1 MRMLGNEMKN
11 TILAASGNNGY
22 EKVYLEADNLHSY
35 FTNPIIVI
43 LIIIAVSASIFVA
56 AKFRQPFAIL
66 GAVVLALW
74 GYVAYDITLS
84 FQLQD
89 KQDALNITQSREWAK
104 ERYGI
109 DLTEEQTKKL
119 WDNEPVIIKGNE
131 LDLVEDDKF
140 DDVYYITVAKYAQ
153 TPPDNELKNSDIAED
168 EEENW

>member
-1 MRMLGNEMKN
+1 MLGNEMKN

-22 EKVYLEADNLHSY
+22 EKVYLEVDNFNAF

-43 LIIIAVSASIFVA
+43 LLIIIGLASIFVA
-56 AKFRQPFAIL
+56 IKFRQPFAML
-66 GAVVLALW
+66 GAVALALC
-74 GYVAYDITLS
+74 GYVAYDITSLS
-84 FQLQD
+84 QLAG

-119 WDNEPVIIKGNE
+119 WDNKPVIIKGNE
-131 LDLVEDDKF
+131 LDLVEDDIV
-140 DDVYYITVAKYAQ
+140 DDIYYIAVSKYAQ

-168 EEENW
+168 ETENW